1 MSSVFGRTPIGATR
15 RGVIGFSLAASGM
28 AALAACSDDGGG
40 ELDVEAQSKG
50 AMENFAADTQ
60 FTATEPFTLS
70 VLWTDWP
77 DLPIT
82 DKWQFFKEIEKRTN
96 VKIEVTNIPFSDA
109 TEKRSLL
116 ISAGDAPTV
125 IPLVYTGEEN
135 SFVSSGAILP
145 MSDYVEHMPN
155 FQKYVEEW
163 DLGDMIDNL
172 KQADGKYYMLP
183 GLQEVSVPVFT
194 LVIRKDVFET
204 VAGGIPQT
212 WDEMRA
218 ALVKIKAAYPDSKP
232 LADGFE
238 GASMLNYAAH
248 AFGAQAGWGFG
259 SGMID
264 DGSGGLQYTAATDG
278 YKQMVEFFRGLV
290 EDGLLDTDS
299 MTASND
305 GSGGGS
311 VTEKVAAELVFAAS
325 GSAGTAIEFA
335 TALNETVGEGNYE
348 ILQIAPPGG
357 PAGQICEPRNF
368 WNGFM
373 LNAEIADSENFVAIL
388 QFLDWLYYNQ
398 EARELLRWGVL
409 DETYTKDASG
419 KITLKPEFR
428 LDAYGI
434 NHPHAARPE
443 PAGPARRDGAGAG
456 FAPGHPAEGHRGHRH
471 AAVHHGR
478 PRHRRMGRLRR
489 RARGPGPP
497 DLRRPHQHGRRP
509 LRGGELLVCLPGAA
523 GELGE
528 AVLTSHC
535 PGTDGRQCLCPSHKT
550 SSPRGPRPAGAL
562 RRHPRPR
569 ARPRRSR
576 SRGPASARR
585 AGRPRSSATGSST
598 RWRSCR

>member
-1 MSSVFGRTPIGATR
+1 MSGVFGRTPIGATR

-50 AMENFAADTQ
+50 AMEDFAADTQ

-96 VKIEVTNIPFSDA
+96 VKLEVTNIPFSDA

-163 DLGDMIDNL
+163 DLGEMIDNL

-194 LVIRKDVFET
+194 LVIRKDVFES

-218 ALVKIKAAYPDSKP
+218 ALVKIKAEYPDSKP

-264 DGSGGLQYTAATDG
+264 DGSGSLVYTAATEG
-278 YKQMVEFFRGLV
+278 YKQMVEFFHGLV

-299 MTASND
+299 MTAAND

-311 VTEKVAAELVFAAS
+311 VTEKVAANLVFAAS

-373 LNAEIADSENFVAIL
+373 LNSEIQDSENFIAIL

-419 KITLKPEFR
+419 KITLKPEYR

-434 NHPHAARPE
+434 NPGAPTDIQKDLGWSNSVFADSTESRMLKESYNSPTFVE
-443 PAGPARRDGAGAG
+443 YIDSVLSTRTPRDPNPPAPLEEMELEQASLQATPLKDTVDTATLQFIMGDRDLSEWDAY
-456 FAPGHPAEGHRGHRH
+456 
-471 AAVHHGR
+471 V
-478 PRHRRMGRLRR
+478 
-489 RARGPGPP
+489 
-497 DLRRPHQHGRRP
+497 
-509 LRGGELLVCLPGAA
+509 GEL
-523 GELGE
+523 E
-528 AVLTSHC
+528 AQGLQTYVDLMNTA
-535 PGTDGRQCLCPSHKT
+535 RQRFEEENS
-550 SSPRGPRPAGAL
+550 
-562 RRHPRPR
+562 
-569 ARPRRSR
+569 
-576 SRGPASARR
+576 
-585 AGRPRSSATGSST
+585 
-598 RWRSCR
+598 

>member
-28 AALAACSDDGGG
+28 AALAACTSDDGGD
-40 ELDVEAQSKG
+40 EIDVDAQSKG
-50 AMENFAADTQ
+50 AMEDFAADTQ

-96 VKIEVTNIPFSDA
+96 VTMEVTNIPFSDA

-145 MSDYVEHMPN
+145 MSEYVEHMPN

-163 DLGDMIDNL
+163 DLGEMIDNL

-194 LVIRKDVFET
+194 LVIRKDVFEQ

-218 ALVKIKAAYPDSKP
+218 ALVKIKAEYPDSKP

-259 SGMID
+259 PGMMD
-264 DGSGGLQYTAATDG
+264 DGSGNLQYTAVSEG
-278 YKQMVEFFRGLV
+278 YKQMVEYFRGLV

-299 MTASND
+299 MTAAND

-311 VTEKVAAELVFAAS
+311 VTEKVAANLVFAAS

-357 PAGQICEPRNF
+357 PAGQVVEPRNF

-373 LNAEIADSENFVAIL
+373 LNSEIKDSENFIAIL

-428 LDAYGI
+428 LDAYGLNPGGATDLQKDLGWSNAVFADSTESRALKESYNSPTFVEYI
-434 NHPHAARPE
+434 DSVLSSRTPRDPNP
-443 PAGPARRDGAGAG
+443 PAPLDEMELEQSSLLATPLKDTVDTATLQFIMGDRDI
-456 FAPGHPAEGHRGHRH
+456 AEWDTY
-471 AAVHHGR
+471 V
-478 PRHRRMGRLRR
+478 
-489 RARGPGPP
+489 
-497 DLRRPHQHGRRP
+497 
-509 LRGGELLVCLPGAA
+509 GEL
-523 GELGE
+523 E
-528 AVLTSHC
+528 AQGLQQYVDLINT
-535 PGTDGRQCLCPSHKT
+535 
-550 SSPRGPRPAGAL
+550 
-562 RRHPRPR
+562 
-569 ARPRRSR
+569 ARERFEEENS
-576 SRGPASARR
+576 
-585 AGRPRSSATGSST
+585 
-598 RWRSCR
+598 

>member
-1 MSSVFGRTPIGATR
+1 MSGVFGRTPIGATR

-60 FTATEPFTLS
+60 FKATEPFTLS

-96 VKIEVTNIPFSDA
+96 VKLEVTNIPFSDA

-163 DLGDMIDNL
+163 DLGEMIENL

-218 ALVKIKAAYPDSKP
+218 ALVKIKAEYPDSKP

-264 DGSGGLQYTAATDG
+264 DGSGGLVYTAATDG
-278 YKQMVEFFRGLV
+278 YKQMVEYFRGLV

-299 MTASND
+299 MTAAND

-311 VTEKVAAELVFAAS
+311 VTEKVAANLVFAAS

-419 KITLKPEFR
+419 KITLKPEYR

-434 NHPHAARPE
+434 N
-443 PAGPARRDGAGAG
+443 
-456 FAPGHPAEGHRGHRH
+456 
-471 AAVHHGR
+471 
-478 PRHRRMGRLRR
+478 
-489 RARGPGPP
+489 
-497 DLRRPHQHGRRP
+497 
-509 LRGGELLVCLPGAA
+509 PGAA
-523 GELGE
+523 TDIQKDLGWSNAVFADSTESRALKESYNAASFVEYIDSVLSTRTPRDPNPPAPLEEMELEQASLMSTPLKDTVDTATLQFIMGDRDIAEWDAYVGELE
-528 AVLTSHC
+528 A
-535 PGTDGRQCLCPSHKT
+535 
-550 SSPRGPRPAGAL
+550 AGLQAYVDL
-562 RRHPRPR
+562 INT
-569 ARPRRSR
+569 ARDRFEEENS
-576 SRGPASARR
+576 
-585 AGRPRSSATGSST
+585 
-598 RWRSCR
+598 

>member
-1 MSSVFGRTPIGATR
+1 MSGVFGRSPIGATR
-15 RGVIGFSLAASGM
+15 RGVIGFSLAASSM
-28 AALAACSDDGGG
+28 AALAACSDDGGSD
-40 ELDVEAQSKG
+40 EIDVDAQSKG
-50 AMENFAADTQ
+50 AMDNFAADTQ
-60 FTATEPFTLS
+60 FTATEPFNLS

-82 DKWQFFKEIEKRTN
+82 DKWEFFKEIEKRTN
-96 VKIEVTNIPFSDA
+96 VTIDVTNIPFSDA

-145 MSDYVEHMPN
+145 MSEYVEHMPN
-155 FQKYVEEW
+155 FQKYVAEW
-163 DLGDMIDNL
+163 DLADMIDNL

-194 LVIRKDVFET
+194 LVIRKDVFES

-212 WDEMRA
+212 WDEMRE
-218 ALVKIKAAYPDSKP
+218 ALVKIKAEYPDSKP

-264 DGSGGLQYTAATDG
+264 DGSGSLVYTAATEG

-299 MTASND
+299 MTAAND
-305 GSGGGS
+305 GTGGGS
-311 VTEKVAAELVFAAS
+311 VTEKVAANLVFAAS

-373 LNAEIADSENFVAIL
+373 LNAEIADSENFIAIL
-388 QFLDWLYYNQ
+388 QFLDWLYYNP

-409 DETYTKDASG
+409 DQTYTKDASG

-434 NHPHAARPE
+434 NPGAPTDIQKDLGWSNAVFADSTESRALKESYNSPTFVE
-443 PAGPARRDGAGAG
+443 YIDSVLSSRTPRDPNPPAPLDEMELEQASLQATPLKDTVDTATLQFILGDRDI
-456 FAPGHPAEGHRGHRH
+456 AEWD
-471 AAVHHGR
+471 AYV
-478 PRHRRMGRLRR
+478 
-489 RARGPGPP
+489 
-497 DLRRPHQHGRRP
+497 
-509 LRGGELLVCLPGAA
+509 GELESA
-523 GELGE
+523 GLQTYVDLINT
-528 AVLTSHC
+528 A
-535 PGTDGRQCLCPSHKT
+535 RQRFEEENS
-550 SSPRGPRPAGAL
+550 
-562 RRHPRPR
+562 
-569 ARPRRSR
+569 
-576 SRGPASARR
+576 
-585 AGRPRSSATGSST
+585 
-598 RWRSCR
+598 

>member
-28 AALAACSDDGGG
+28 AALAACTSDDGGD
-40 ELDVEAQSKG
+40 EIDVDAQSKG
-50 AMENFAADTQ
+50 AMEDFAADTQ

-82 DKWQFFKEIEKRTN
+82 DKWEFFKEIEKRTN
-96 VKIEVTNIPFSDA
+96 VTMEVTNIPFSDA

-145 MSDYVEHMPN
+145 MSEYVEHMPN

-163 DLGDMIDNL
+163 DLGEMIDNL

-194 LVIRKDVFET
+194 LVIRKDVFEQ
-204 VAGGIPQT
+204 VAGGIPET
-212 WDEMRA
+212 WDEMRE
-218 ALVKIKAAYPDSKP
+218 ALIKIKAEYPDSKP

-238 GASMLNYAAH
+238 GASMLNYASH
-248 AFGAQAGWGFG
+248 AFGARAGWGFG
-259 SGMID
+259 TGMID
-264 DGSGGLQYTAATDG
+264 DGSGNLEYTAVTDG
-278 YKQMVEFFRGLV
+278 YKQMVEYFRSLAD
-290 EDGLLDTDS
+290 EGLLDTDS
-299 MTASND
+299 MTAADD
-305 GSGGGS
+305 GTGGGS
-311 VTEKVAAELVFAAS
+311 VTEKVAANLVFAAS

-357 PAGQICEPRNF
+357 PAGQVCEPRNF

-373 LNAEIADSENFVAIL
+373 LNSEIKDSENFIAIL

-398 EARELLRWGVL
+398 EARELIRWGVV
-409 DETYTKDASG
+409 DQTYTKDASG

-434 NHPHAARPE
+434 NPGAPTDIQKDLGWSNAVFADSTESRALKE
-443 PAGPARRDGAGAG
+443 SYNAPAFVQYIDSVLSSRTPRDPNPPAPLEEMELEQASLMATPLQDSVDTATLQFILGDRDISEWDT
-456 FAPGHPAEGHRGHRH
+456 F
-471 AAVHHGR
+471 V
-478 PRHRRMGRLRR
+478 
-489 RARGPGPP
+489 
-497 DLRRPHQHGRRP
+497 
-509 LRGGELLVCLPGAA
+509 GELEAQGLPAYV
-523 GELGE
+523 ELIN
-528 AVLTSHC
+528 T
-535 PGTDGRQCLCPSHKT
+535 
-550 SSPRGPRPAGAL
+550 
-562 RRHPRPR
+562 
-569 ARPRRSR
+569 ARERFEEENS
-576 SRGPASARR
+576 
-585 AGRPRSSATGSST
+585 
-598 RWRSCR
+598 

>member
-28 AALAACSDDGGG
+28 AALAACTSDDGGD
-40 ELDVEAQSKG
+40 EIDVDAQSKG
-50 AMENFAADTQ
+50 AMEDFAADTQ

-96 VKIEVTNIPFSDA
+96 VTMEVTNIPFSDA

-145 MSDYVEHMPN
+145 MSEYVEHMPN

-163 DLGDMIDNL
+163 DLGEMIDNL

-194 LVIRKDVFET
+194 LVIRKDVFEQ

-218 ALVKIKAAYPDSKP
+218 ALVKIKAEYPDSKP

-259 SGMID
+259 PGMMD
-264 DGSGGLQYTAATDG
+264 DGSGNLQYTAVSEG
-278 YKQMVEFFRGLV
+278 YKQMVEYFRGLV

-299 MTASND
+299 MTAAND

-311 VTEKVAAELVFAAS
+311 VTEKVAANLVFAAS

-357 PAGQICEPRNF
+357 PAGQVVEPRNF

-373 LNAEIADSENFVAIL
+373 LNSEIKDSENFIAIL

-419 KITLKPEFR
+419 KITLNPEYR
-428 LDAYGI
+428 LDAYGLNPGGATDLQKDLGWSNAVFADSTESRALKESYNSPTFVEYI
-434 NHPHAARPE
+434 DSVLSSRTPRDPNP
-443 PAGPARRDGAGAG
+443 PAPLDEMELEQSSLLATPLKDTVDTATLQFIMGDRDI
-456 FAPGHPAEGHRGHRH
+456 AEWD
-471 AAVHHGR
+471 AYV
-478 PRHRRMGRLRR
+478 
-489 RARGPGPP
+489 
-497 DLRRPHQHGRRP
+497 
-509 LRGGELLVCLPGAA
+509 GEL
-523 GELGE
+523 E
-528 AVLTSHC
+528 AQGLQQYVDLINT
-535 PGTDGRQCLCPSHKT
+535 
-550 SSPRGPRPAGAL
+550 
-562 RRHPRPR
+562 
-569 ARPRRSR
+569 ARERFEEENS
-576 SRGPASARR
+576 
-585 AGRPRSSATGSST
+585 
-598 RWRSCR
+598 

>member
-434 NHPHAARPE
+434 NPGAPTDIQKDLGWSNSVFADSTESRALKESYNSPTFVE
-443 PAGPARRDGAGAG
+443 YIDSVLSTRTPRDPNPPAPLDEMELEQASLQATPLKDTVDTATLQFIMGDRDI
-456 FAPGHPAEGHRGHRH
+456 AEWD
-471 AAVHHGR
+471 AYV
-478 PRHRRMGRLRR
+478 
-489 RARGPGPP
+489 
-497 DLRRPHQHGRRP
+497 
-509 LRGGELLVCLPGAA
+509 GELEAQGLQTYVDLINTAA
-523 GELGE
+523 DRFEE
-528 AVLTSHC
+528 ENS
-535 PGTDGRQCLCPSHKT
+535 
-550 SSPRGPRPAGAL
+550 
-562 RRHPRPR
+562 
-569 ARPRRSR
+569 
-576 SRGPASARR
+576 
-585 AGRPRSSATGSST
+585 
-598 RWRSCR
+598 